1 MIVNLAL
8 VLTVL
13 TLVSGVV
20 VALDKLVWK
29 TGEID
34 SRVAP
39 GALGTL
45 VEYSRSFFPVLL
57 FVLIIRSFIFEP
69 FRIPSGSMMPTLLE
83 GDFIFVQKF
92 A

>member
-8 VLTVL
+8 VLTAL
-13 TLVSGVV
+13 TLVSGIV

-29 TGEID
+29 TDERD
-34 SRVAP
+34 SREAP

-57 FVLIIRSFIFEP
+57 FVSDHP
-69 FRIPSGSMMPTLLE
+69 FLYL
-83 GDFIFVQKF
+83 
-92 A
+92 